1 MNNIAHLAPPPL
13 RASPCGG
20 GGILLLPA
28 DSKQA
33 LRVSANN
40 GNMTGWEHHTPA
52 TSVANSLKTSVPCPK
67 MRVKRPHRAGLP
79 SMKSSVPSSTCCAR
93 AASGGRCP
101 AASPNGLPVYSC
113 FRIWS
118 EPREGGSLLGQA
130 LGLFPNQAK
139 TYVFWNLYPC
149 PSPPPRGRESFCGR
163 FK

>member
-1 MNNIAHLAPPPL
+1 MRAPYPSDISREQFENIRPL
-13 RASPCGG
+13 PEDAR
-20 GGILLLPA
+20 
-28 DSKQA
+28 K
-33 LRVSANN
+33 
-40 GNMTGWEHHTPA
+40 
-52 TSVANSLKTSVPCPK
+52 K
-67 MRVKRPHRAGLP
+67 PHRAGLP

-139 TYVFWNLYPC
+139 AYVFWNLYPC
-149 PSPPPRGRESFCGR
+149 PSPPPRGREPFCGR